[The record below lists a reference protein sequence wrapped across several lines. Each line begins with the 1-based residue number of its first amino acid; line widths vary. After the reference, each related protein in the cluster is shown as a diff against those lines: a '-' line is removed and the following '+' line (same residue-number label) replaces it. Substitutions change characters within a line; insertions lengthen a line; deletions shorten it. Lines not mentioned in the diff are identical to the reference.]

1 VRQTYGN
8 KVKIVYKDFPL
19 PNHQFA
25 MKAAEAAQCAGEQ
38 GKYWEMHDRM
48 FADQRLLDVPS
59 LKASA
64 AALGLN
70 APMFN
75 QCLDTGKFA
84 EQIKGDMDQG
94 EKLGV
99 NSTPTLY
106 VNGRP
111 IIGAQPFDVFKTAID
126 EELQKTKTPAGK

>member
-1 VRQTYGN
+1 VRQVYGN

-25 MKAAEAAQCAGEQ
+25 MKAAEAAQCAGDQ
-38 GKYWEMHDRM
+38 NKYWEMHDRM
-48 FADQRLLDVPS
+48 FADQRKLDVPS

-70 APMFN
+70 AATFD
-75 QCLDTGKFA
+75 QCLDSGKFA
-84 EQIKGDMDQG
+84 GQIKEDMEQG
-94 EKLGV
+94 SKLGV
-99 NSTPTLY
+99 NSTPSLF

-111 IIGAQPFDVFKTAID
+111 IIGAQPFEVFKTAID
-126 EELQKTKTPAGK
+126 DELKSIKK

>member
-1 VRQTYGN
+1 VR
-8 KVKIVYKDFPL
+8 IVYKDFPL

-48 FADQRLLDVPS
+48 FSDQRLLDVPS

-64 AALGLN
+64 AAIGLN

-75 QCLDTGKFA
+75 QCLDSGKF
-84 EQIKGDMDQG
+84 ENQIKEDMEAAD
-94 EKLGV
+94 KLGV
-99 NSTPTLY
+99 NSTPY
-106 VNGRP
+106 IFVNGRP
-111 IIGAQPFDVFKTAID
+111 IVGAQPFEVFKSAID
-126 EELQKTKTPAGK
+126 DELKAIKK

>member
-1 VRQTYGN
+1 MQQTYGN

-38 GKYWEMHDRM
+38 NKYWQMHDAM
-48 FADQRLLDVPS
+48 FADQRKLDVPS
-59 LKASA
+59 LKATA

-70 APMFN
+70 AQVFN
-75 QCLDTGKFA
+75 QCLDSGKNA
-84 EQIKGDMDQG
+84 EQIKGDMEQG

-99 NSTPTLY
+99 NSTPSLY

-111 IIGAQPFDVFKTAID
+111 IIGAQPFDVFKSAID
-126 EELQKTKTPAGK
+126 DELKAIKK

>member
-48 FADQRLLDVPS
+48 FGNQRLLDVPS

-64 AALGLN
+64 AAMGLN
-70 APMFN
+70 ATTFN
-75 QCLDTGKFA
+75 QCLDSSKFA
-84 EQIKGDMDQG
+84 DQIKEDMDQG
-94 EKLGV
+94 AKLGV
-99 NSTPTLY
+99 NPTPTLY

-111 IIGAQPFDVFKTAID
+111 IIGAQPFEVFKTAID
-126 EELQKTKTPAGK
+126 DELKSIKK

>member
-1 VRQTYGN
+1 MRATYGN

-48 FADQRLLDVPS
+48 FADQRLLDVAS

-64 AALGLN
+64 VAIGVAAP
-70 APMFN
+70 AFN
-75 QCLDTGKFA
+75 QCLDSGKFA
-84 EQIKGDMDQG
+84 EQIKEDAAAG

-99 NSTPTLY
+99 NSTPTFY

-111 IIGAQPFDVFKTAID
+111 IIGAQPFEVFKTAID
-126 EELQKTKTPAGK
+126 DELKAIKK

>member
-1 VRQTYGN
+1 VQETYGK

-25 MKAAEAAQCAGEQ
+25 MKAAMAAQCAGEQ

-48 FADQRLLDVPS
+48 FADQRLLDVNS

-64 AALGLN
+64 AAIGLN

-75 QCLDTGKFA
+75 QCLDSDKFA
-84 EQIKGDMDQG
+84 AEIKEDMAQG

-99 NSTPTLY
+99 NSTPSLY

-111 IIGAQPFDVFKTAID
+111 IIGAQPFDVFKSAID
-126 EELQKTKTPAGK
+126 DELKSIKK